1 MSNKKIIEN
10 HPITICAAIP
20 KRTHTWLVVV
30 CLWITISAVCLYAQ
44 QPVGYRLEPFIPNNL
59 TAKAGDTVFIPLLIR
74 NVSPPAAQVITDSCN
89 FFFRFNPTVLLPL
102 RREVFQSLNY
112 RPNLAEGVITV
123 RVNRRLRQMGDTIL
137 RIPMLVMLGDV
148 ETTEISIDGALSGY
162 PFQVAINGQPY
173 FTIPVTD
180 PASGLL
186 RVTNARWNSL
196 LRTVNTNIGQLSLNI
211 SPIPLQ
217 NFARIEVA
225 IGNLEPPPILGVPT
239 IVFYAATGRDIPSL
253 GLQEMVNANLKDKS
267 SATFTIPIPRTLP
280 RGVYYVRFAYGG
292 FSVTRM
298 VVVE

>member
-1 MSNKKIIEN
+1 MIGNNRRSAACSSAPKPRNIGLVAVCVW
-10 HPITICAAIP
+10 IC
-20 KRTHTWLVVV
+20 V
-30 CLWITISAVCLYAQ
+30 SAVYLHAQ
-44 QPVGYRLEPFIPNNL
+44 QPAAYRIEPFIPNNL
-59 TAKAGDTVFIPLLIR
+59 TAKAGDTVLIPLIIR
-74 NVSPPAAQVITDSCN
+74 NISPPAAQAITDSCN

-102 RREVFQSLNY
+102 RRDVFQSLNY
-112 RPNLAEGVITV
+112 RPNLAEGVITF
-123 RVNRRLRQMGDTIL
+123 RANRRLRQTSDTLL

-148 ETTEISIDGALSGY
+148 ETTEISIDGAQSGY

-196 LRTVNTNIGQLSLNI
+196 LRTVNANIGQLSLNI

-217 NFARIEVA
+217 NFARVEVT
-225 IGNLEPPPILGVPT
+225 IGNLEPPPTLGVPT